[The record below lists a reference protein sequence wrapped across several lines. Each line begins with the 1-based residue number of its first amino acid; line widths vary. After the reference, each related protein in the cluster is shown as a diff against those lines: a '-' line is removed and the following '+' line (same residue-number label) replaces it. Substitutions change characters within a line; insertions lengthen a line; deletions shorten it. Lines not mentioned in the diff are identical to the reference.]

1 MICVILIQNKGLSL
15 NLYLLILI
23 IASGLISVFLT
34 NIINFYDGL
43 DLNISTLIIILSL
56 TILYKI
62 NYNPVYSFNW
72 LIIIGFILGFI
83 IYNLKPNT
91 IFFGDS
97 GCYIISFII
106 NILII
111 EAILNFDLKII
122 YLIIPL
128 SLPIFDVLYV
138 LIKRLKRKSISYQ
151 EIIIIFIMF
160 LILNLKIKLSFTSN
174 YEFYLNLYFKL
185 ND

>member
-1 MICVILIQNKGLSL
+1 M
-15 NLYLLILI
+15 
-23 IASGLISVFLT
+23 
-34 NIINFYDGL
+34 
-43 DLNISTLIIILSL
+43 IIILSL

-138 LIKRLKRKSISYQ
+138 LIKRLKRKEYLLSRNYYHLYHVLDFKFKNKIYLLPQIMNSILIYILSLMIKINDFYSVVLFLLSSLA
-151 EIIIIFIMF
+151 ITSIFYFYIKKF
-160 LILNLKIKLSFTSN
+160 LAKNKN
-174 YEFYLNLYFKL
+174 YE
-185 ND
+185 